1 MFTSFSRGSD
11 DPSNWNDSPAYVPG
25 RFHAHALPSSSATPS
40 ASRASSVHN
49 LPFSPSSPPPLK
61 ARAPLAAPSSSAFA
75 SPSSRVRHRSAER
88 ISFARPLFRAPPSP
102 ETERRE
108 ARNPLL
114 ASFLGGFAGPAGSGA
129 AGGAAEGAIEEER
142 EDEDEEGYGWLR
154 PGRKKVERW
163 MEAWWKRWAL
173 LVGAPCLIIWVW
185 CSIPFPVSD
194 PYKEEPPWHIPWPP
208 TTDPPSWAK
217 TGFLSRL
224 PWLHFG
230 HRNATS
236 PAVQPVGRVEM
247 DDGVELWTHQ
257 GEQQQVLEL
266 EYVEVD
272 RLADSRS
279 ISSGDVHSLPT
290 EADDVT
296 IPPGG
301 DTGSL
306 PGGGGD
312 DDEELPVDANFF
324 FFLFVYYGA
333 YLAIALVFVTK
344 LFDLYRLNWWPSSL
358 GGSISYTFFWLL
370 SLSLG
375 LLLHLFDLDGFGRR
389 TRSRRPRPS
398 DEWDWERKTTW
409 VLLAFVAM
417 SMPALACFAKLR
429 KDRRNSY
436 RRSLTAAQ
444 KTFLE
449 RQLTQRMPRSYRRFL
464 WFTATLGLSLV
475 ALIMGQ
481 AFATVYLST
490 LPHSTVEGVVY
501 VWTWIITVN
510 VLAGVSKWILQYK
523 VRSQALVFLF
533 QYYYFLLYFT
543 FYRNLFA
550 RLRSPDQ
557 AAWIT
562 ALSSSV
568 VIIVYPL
575 TMSRTFWRLLR
586 WAIGLPLEWEDY
598 VAEKGR
604 ELYLR
609 NLSEVVTMIAFLGYL
624 SILHWGPN
632 QQIYPF
638 FAFDSPDDPYTY
650 RLTLTASLVI
660 FVTEL
665 FSSWVARGVCWV
677 CYGVDVTNLGLDQF
691 REHPELVIASIFTSC
706 HVLSDILL
714 FLVKLNFR

>member
-1 MFTSFSRGSD
+1 MYSSFNQGSEND
-11 DPSNWNDSPAYVPG
+11 HTHWNDTPSYVPG
-25 RFHAHALPSSSATPS
+25 RFHAHALPSSSASPS
-40 ASRASSVHN
+40 ASRTGSVQN
-49 LPFSPSSPPPLK
+49 LPFSPSSPPPTRK
-61 ARAPLAAPSSSAFA
+61 ARAPPS
-75 SPSSRVRHRSAER
+75 SSRVRHRSTDR
-88 ISFARPLFRAPPSP
+88 ISFARPLFRSPSP

-108 ARNPLL
+108 ARNPFL
-114 ASFLGGFAGPAGSGA
+114 ASFLGGFSAN
-129 AGGAAEGAIEEER
+129 GGTGDGDGDGVIEEER
-142 EDEDEEGYGWLR
+142 EDDEDEGYGWLR

-163 MEAWWKRWAL
+163 VGSWWKRWAL
-173 LVGAPCLIIWVW
+173 LVGAPCLIIWIW

-194 PYKEEPPWHIPWPP
+194 PYKEEPPWLATVEP
-208 TTDPPSWAK
+208 DRPSR
-217 TGFLSRL
+217 TGEI
-224 PWLHFG
+224 
-230 HRNATS
+230 
-236 PAVQPVGRVEM
+236 V
-247 DDGVELWTHQ
+247 DLWTVDHSN
-257 GEQQQVLEL
+257 EQRVMEL
-266 EYVEVD
+266 RYVEAEASAKRDLVPNSVED
-272 RLADSRS
+272 AVLTERS
-279 ISSGDVHSLPT
+279 PSPPDAGEGSDVPGRGD
-290 EADDVT
+290 
-296 IPPGG
+296 G
-301 DTGSL
+301 DE
-306 PGGGGD
+306 D
-312 DDEELPVDANFF
+312 LPVDANFF

-333 YLAIALVFVTK
+333 YLAIALVFITK
-344 LFDLYRLNWWPSSL
+344 LFDLYRLNWWPTSL

-370 SLSLG
+370 SLSIG
-375 LLLHLFDLDGFGRR
+375 LLLHYFDLDGFGRR

-409 VLLAFVAM
+409 VLLAFAAM

-464 WFTATLGLSLV
+464 WFTGTLGLSLV
-475 ALIMGQ
+475 ALIIGQ

-490 LPHSTVEGVVY
+490 LPHSTIEGVVY
-501 VWTWIITVN
+501 VWTWVLTVN
-510 VLAGVSKWILQYK
+510 VLAGVSKWILQNK

-533 QYYYFLLYFT
+533 QYYFFLLYFV

-568 VIIVYPL
+568 VIIVYPIS
-575 TMSRTFWRLLR
+575 MSRTCWRLLR
-586 WAIGLPLEWEDY
+586 WSIGLSMDWEEY

-609 NLSEVVTMIAFLGYL
+609 NLSEVVTMISFLGWL

-650 RLTLTASLVI
+650 RLTATASLVI
-660 FVTEL
+660 FVAEL
-665 FSSWVARGVCWV
+665 FSSWVARGVCWL
-677 CYGVDVTNLGLDQF
+677 CYGVDVTNLGLDMF